1 MSSLPLVVE
10 RHFFTKVL
18 VEANPDHQPEKDKDH
33 VLGIRAEVR
42 GGSLKDDPRRWRLF
56 LTVRT
61 ETSEEEKI
69 PYKIDLE
76 CVGFFTVSPEVEEKK
91 IPSLVHA
98 NGAAILYSSTREFL
112 LVITGRG
119 PWGGF
124 YLPTTN
130 FLKPPKPKEEE
141 EPGLSKPVPKIQ
153 KKKRKT
159 QPVKPASEGVRMV
172 RFKSKDK
179 KTLDQ
184 PEGEPSE
191 S

>member
-1 MSSLPLVVE
+1 MIPLPLVVE

-18 VEANPDHQPEKDKDH
+18 VEANDTYNPEKDKDQE
-33 VLGIRAEVR
+33 LKIRAEVR
-42 GGSLKDDPRRWRLF
+42 GGSRKDDPRSWRLF

-61 ETSEEEKI
+61 EPEQEKI
-69 PYKIDLE
+69 PYKIDLK

-91 IPSLVHA
+91 ISSLVHA

-112 LVITGRG
+112 LLITGRG

-130 FLKPPKPKEEE
+130 FLKQPKPKEKEALVSE
-141 EPGLSKPVPKIQ
+141 QTPQAP
-153 KKKRKT
+153 KKKRE
-159 QPVKPASEGVRMV
+159 PLPSKPTPEVTKIRG
-172 RFKSKDK
+172 KSKAK
-179 KTLDQ
+179 EILDLIK
-184 PEGEPSE
+184 GEPSE